1 MASGILDAVLFNPT
15 AGGTTNWTYSS
26 AVTGYQS
33 PAAAGAVDTTV
44 YFYRAY
50 SSDLTQWE
58 EGFGAWTAS
67 GGVLARTTVLF
78 NSAGNTS
85 KISFT
90 NPPFVAIVAPTS
102 FLRDAG
108 ALFNTGVVPIAR
120 LATGT
125 PTGSKFIRDDNTLQ
139 TIITPKAA
147 DQQIFTTSSTWT
159 KQSGFSSKAYAL
171 IQVWGAGGGGCRD
184 SSANNL
190 QGAGGGSYNERWVLL
205 SSLGATE
212 TVTVAAGGLGR
223 TTSTGNGGNGGN
235 TTFGSWLTAYGGNGC
250 QSGGTPAN
258 NGASFLAAGGNTN
271 GTTAMNQ
278 AQTPF
283 NGGSGAGFGSNAGAS
298 SMGGG
303 GGGCTAGG
311 ATATGGNSFAGS
323 PGATAVA
330 GVPTKP
336 GFSGGGASS
345 TSANTNGGDG
355 GDGKCVVTVFDGA

>member
-1 MASGILDAVLFNPT
+1 MASGTLDAVLFNPT
-15 AGGTTNWTYSS
+15 AGGTTDWTYSS

-125 PTGSKFIRDDNTLQ
+125 PTGSKFVRDDNTLQ
-139 TIITPKAA
+139 AISQTRV
-147 DQQIFTTSSTWT
+147 
-159 KQSGFSSKAYAL
+159 Y
-171 IQVWGAGGGGCRD
+171 
-184 SSANNL
+184 
-190 QGAGGGSYNERWVLL
+190 
-205 SSLGATE
+205 
-212 TVTVAAGGLGR
+212 LGR
-223 TTSTGNGGNGGN
+223 TTISTGASTVDFTGLDTTTYKRFEFRFRGLLHQDTSQTDTFEILFGTGGSPTWDTTN
-235 TTFGSWLTAYGGNGC
+235 THYYNNLGFAPSSDGYQGAKLFAQLYSASAPSQADVVVDYLDSSYYKKIFTQGISVIDLCGLKYASIAQGSNYGIPGMPNIWTQTTAVTAVRFQFTRSAVKTFA
-250 QSGGTPAN
+250 GGTVDLYAEKL
-258 NGASFLAAGGNTN
+258 S
-271 GTTAMNQ
+271 
-278 AQTPF
+278 
-283 NGGSGAGFGSNAGAS
+283 
-298 SMGGG
+298 
-303 GGGCTAGG
+303 
-311 ATATGGNSFAGS
+311 
-323 PGATAVA
+323 
-330 GVPTKP
+330 
-336 GFSGGGASS
+336 
-345 TSANTNGGDG
+345 
-355 GDGKCVVTVFDGA
+355 